1 MSSVCK
7 KKTGRYQRIIKQLEE
22 LLLKTDFLYA
32 RMATVNALLYNKM
45 DNFFWVGFYLLVNDE
60 LTVGPYQ
67 GALACQV
74 LKKDCGVCWAA
85 LNEQKTIIVPD
96 VHQFPGHIACD
107 SRSKSEIVVPLR
119 NSENEIIGCLDVDSD
134 KLAVF
139 DETDALYLE
148 QIVRLVGGCEANP
161 Q

>member
-1 MSSVCK
+1 MPQKSV
-7 KKTGRYQRIIKQLEE
+7 RYQRIITQLEE
-22 LLLKTDFLYA
+22 LLHKTDFPYA

-74 LKKDCGVCWAA
+74 LKKNSGVCWAA
-85 LNEQKTIIVPD
+85 INEQKTMVVPD

-107 SRSKSEIVVPLR
+107 SRSKSEIVIPLR
-119 NSENEIIGCLDVDSD
+119 NSKNEIIGCIDVDSD
-134 KLAVF
+134 KLAAF
-139 DETDALYLE
+139 DETDAMYLE
-148 QIVRLVGGCEANP
+148 KIVALI
-161 Q
+161 